1 MPLRPSDPSKTRAS
15 LARPEPASP
24 TRSRSAALGE
34 ASGEAP
40 EGTPARPRGPVW
52 RHAIEVEESLRPIAA
67 RRDAERAAERQAGF
81 PYMRIAASAG
91 AAGAVAVVGS
101 IVLYR
106 RELQRARLDRPR
118 LLRGDPL
125 PGVVAYV
132 RPRIAAAAWKD
143 SAGSLGCALVLWLAV
158 FALPRTRRF
167 ALRWAALPALVGAG
181 AWLGARWWFT

>member
-1 MPLRPSDPSKTRAS
+1 MSLRPSDPSKTRAS

-24 TRSRSAALGE
+24 TRSRGE
-34 ASGEAP
+34 VP
-40 EGTPARPRGPVW
+40 EGASARGRGPLW

-67 RRDAERAAERQAGF
+67 RRDAEREAERRAGL
-81 PYMRIAASAG
+81 PYMRIAASA
-91 AAGAVAVVGS
+91 AATGAVAVVGS

-106 RELQRARLDRPR
+106 RELQRARLERPR

-132 RPRIAAAAWKD
+132 RPRIAAAAWRD